1 LNTAAKQYILLLV
14 AADKADKE
22 RTLSDNKILVVP
34 SALAEK
40 IDNNRGDLSRVE
52 FIEAL
57 IDNLLNAKPE
67 SKGNGKVEYASK
79 VELLSFELDMKLLLK
94 SFLDFFMAYGM
105 EYGENGQL
113 LEIDKFTDKLQGL
126 QKEINIENGG
136 KSTSG
141 GKATIKW
148 KP

>member
-1 LNTAAKQYILLLV
+1 MTTDEAG
-14 AADKADKE
+14 KE
-22 RTLSDNKILVVP
+22 RPLSENKILVVP
-34 SALAEK
+34 SDLAEK
-40 IDNNRGDLSRVE
+40 IDDNRGDLSRVE

-57 IDNLLNAKPE
+57 IDNLVSAKPE

-79 VELLSFELDMKLLLK
+79 TELLSFEQDMKLLLK

-113 LEIDKFTDKLQGL
+113 LEIDKFTNKLQGL
-126 QKEINIENGG
+126 QKDINLENTG
-136 KSTSG
+136 KNNGG
-141 GKATIKW
+141 GKATIKY

>member
-1 LNTAAKQYILLLV
+1 
-14 AADKADKE
+14 
-22 RTLSDNKILVVP
+22 VP
-34 SALAEK
+34 SDLAEK

-57 IDNLLNAKPE
+57 IDNLVTDTHE
-67 SKGNGKVEYASK
+67 SKSNGKEDYASK
-79 VELLSFELDMKLLLK
+79 MELKSFEQDMKLLLK

-113 LEIDKFTDKLQGL
+113 LEIEKFTSKLQGL
-126 QKEINIENGG
+126 QKDLATENSG
-136 KSTSG
+136 KNNG

>member
-1 LNTAAKQYILLLV
+1 M
-14 AADKADKE
+14 
-22 RTLSDNKILVVP
+22 SDNKILVVP
-34 SALAEK
+34 SNLAEK

-57 IDNLLNAKPE
+57 IDNLVTDKPE
-67 SKGNGKVEYASK
+67 SKGSGKVEYATK
-79 VELLSFELDMKLLLK
+79 TELLSFEQDMKLLLK

-113 LEIDKFTDKLQGL
+113 LEIDKFTSKLQCL
-126 QKEINIENGG
+126 QKDISAENGG
-136 KSTSG
+136 KSNGG

-148 KP
+148 RP